1 MSAEETYNV
10 KHGGLMRC
18 CLQSLDT
25 EMLRRQRVK
34 EPLTVEG
41 DTHACQ
47 CAVKV
52 IHSEIQIQRK
62 TGDERGH
69 CKPIVDFIP

>member
-1 MSAEETYNV
+1 MTDSMSAEETYNV

-47 CAVKV
+47 YCSNGLAC
-52 IHSEIQIQRK
+52 HDDCWQWARESEVGI
-62 TGDERGH
+62 GN
-69 CKPIVDFIP
+69 